1 MVIIVTGAIGI
12 GKTTVCEKVVSIV
25 QSLGY
30 ACGGILTYK
39 APDKSLTILDIQTG
53 ARETLASTNARYH
66 GPHTGKYYF
75 NIEAINFGIR
85 AIDKG
90 IASDVLVVDEIGYLE
105 LDGGGF
111 VKSLEL
117 IKADKVKNSILVIR
131 KQLLSAFLAQLGDK
145 PLIFEITISTRNQF
159 PQKICS
165 RLIGNLPTVM
175 YIKNDS
181 QVK

>member
-1 MVIIVTGAIGI
+1 MVVIVTGDIGA
-12 GKTTVCEKVVSIV
+12 GKTTVCEKVVNIARGS
-25 QSLGY
+25 GY
-30 ACGGILTYK
+30 ICGGVLTYK

-53 ARETLASTNARYH
+53 ARETLASTDTRYH
-66 GPHTGKYYF
+66 CPHAGKYFF

-105 LDGGGF
+105 LGGGGF

-117 IKADKVKNSILVIR
+117 IKADKVKNFILVIR

-145 PLIFEITISTRNQF
+145 PLIFETTISTRNQF

-165 RLIGNLPTVM
+165 CLIGNLPAVR
-175 YIKNDS
+175 YIENDS